1 MKIMVAIIPPCP
13 NITSML
19 PTYFPQASCY
29 VITHKLQWLHINEG
43 KEAKVALLS
52 LFLANCCQHTTYCKK
67 KTILMAKLKTRSRK
81 E

>member
-1 MKIMVAIIPPCP
+1 MSNNGDHGVAIVPPCT

-43 KEAKVALLS
+43 KEAKVALLL
-52 LFLANCCQHTTYCKK
+52 LFLANCCQHTTFVR
-67 KTILMAKLKTRSRK
+67 KTQY
-81 E
+81 